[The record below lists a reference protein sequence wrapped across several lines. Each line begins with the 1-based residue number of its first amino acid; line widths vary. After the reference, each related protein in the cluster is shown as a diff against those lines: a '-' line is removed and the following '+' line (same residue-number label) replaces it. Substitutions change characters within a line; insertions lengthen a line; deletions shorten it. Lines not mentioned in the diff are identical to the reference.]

1 MRTPGVKKFGKRVLQ
16 FPKEKT
22 HCLAQGLSGK
32 FLHIRRWLR
41 GGFLQRTSMQ
51 RTSLH
56 SSVHMCPLPPSQ
68 PAAFPSDLLRPS
80 PNYRGTSG
88 LPVSLIFRNL
98 ALLLAGDDLDVH
110 TAAILYGVD
119 ELGAVGCDAQ
129 AGRAHRGGRLDPVL
143 PR

>member
-1 MRTPGVKKFGKRVLQ
+1 MPPISEVPPYLDSEPFGGTDLKPESSRNTQALNIAEDQ
-16 FPKEKT
+16 HFLRKKT
-22 HCLAQGLSGK
+22 HCLAQRLSGK
-32 FLHIRRWLR
+32 FLHIRRWFR

-56 SSVHMCPLPPSQ
+56 SSVHICPLPPSQ

-98 ALLLAGDDLDVH
+98 F
-110 TAAILYGVD
+110 
-119 ELGAVGCDAQ
+119 
-129 AGRAHRGGRLDPVL
+129 
-143 PR
+143 

>member
-1 MRTPGVKKFGKRVLQ
+1 MQRPT

-56 SSVHMCPLPPSQ
+56 SSVHICPLPPLTASSISKW
-68 PAAFPSDLLRPS
+68 PPKAIAKL
-80 PNYRGTSG
+80 RGTSG
-88 LPVSLIFRNL
+88 LPVSPIFRNL
-98 ALLLAGDDLDVH
+98 LKKKKK
-110 TAAILYGVD
+110 TKNKKKKKKKP
-119 ELGAVGCDAQ
+119 
-129 AGRAHRGGRLDPVL
+129 AHFFVQC
-143 PR
+143 

>member
-1 MRTPGVKKFGKRVLQ
+1 MQRPT

-56 SSVHMCPLPPSQ
+56 SSGHICPLPPSQ
-68 PAAFPSDLLRPS
+68 PAAFPSELLRPS

-98 ALLLAGDDLDVH
+98 FLKKKKKKKKKFAHFFVQCH
-110 TAAILYGVD
+110 S
-119 ELGAVGCDAQ
+119 
-129 AGRAHRGGRLDPVL
+129 GRNTGLQY
-143 PR
+143 